1 MSRACLFLSE
11 VRMDKVTL
19 IQHREDIALLDAHMK
34 RNPKGKQRKL
44 HQRVACIKRNRVS
57 ASGNKVRAMRIAPM
71 RDYQYAALAM
81 CGE

>member
-1 MSRACLFLSE
+1 
-11 VRMDKVTL
+11 MDKVTL

-44 HQRVACIKRNRVS
+44 HQRVAGIKRNRVS